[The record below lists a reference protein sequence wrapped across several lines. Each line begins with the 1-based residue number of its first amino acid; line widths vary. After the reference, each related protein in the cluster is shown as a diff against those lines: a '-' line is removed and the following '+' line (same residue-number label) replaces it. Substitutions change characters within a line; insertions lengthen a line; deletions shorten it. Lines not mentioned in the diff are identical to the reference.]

1 MILIVV
7 KYRTKPEYTQ
17 RWPEIVREFTEATR
31 AEPGNIFFEWS
42 KSLEAEDEFI
52 LVEAFQDDAGEAHV
66 SSAHFAEGLEAMK
79 PALARTPQ
87 IISRT
92 VEGTGW
98 EEMGELQVD

>member
-42 KSLEAEDEFI
+42 KSLEVEDEFI

-66 SSAHFAEGLEAMK
+66 SSEHFARGLEAMK

-98 EEMGELQVD
+98 DEMGELQVD